1 MAHSVMWALSEAM
14 FLVVTKNCAY
24 LMGADRLTLVK
35 YQFSMRNSELYTFF
49 SIIIYYLN
57 SVDDLSR
64 QFLKY
69 HVILVMVVSTKL

>member
-1 MAHSVMWALSEAM
+1 MAHSVLWALSEAM

-24 LMGADRLTLVK
+24 LTGVGRLTLVK
-35 YQFSMRNSELYTFF
+35 FQFSMRNSELHTFF

-57 SVDDLSR
+57 SADDLSR

-69 HVILVMVVSTKL
+69 PVILVMVVSTK